1 LESHIFR
8 KFESEDGREM
18 EIRATAIDS
27 GGHFTNSVYQFCKK
41 HTGRRVFAIK
51 GIGGDGK
58 PIVGRPSK
66 NNIARCPLFSV
77 GVNTVKDLLFARM
90 KIKELGA
97 GYIHF
102 SDELDDEYFKMLTA
116 EKAVTKYHKGFKRR
130 EYIKLRPRNE
140 ALDCFVYSIAA
151 YAIIGV
157 NVNALADRLK
167 AESVKK
173 VVKPEK
179 ESKKAKN
186 KSFVPKTGRNFI
198 NSWR

>member
-1 LESHIFR
+1 
-8 KFESEDGREM
+8 
-18 EIRATAIDS
+18 
-27 GGHFTNSVYQFCKK
+27 
-41 HTGRRVFAIK
+41 
-51 GIGGDGK
+51 
-58 PIVGRPSK
+58 
-66 NNIARCPLFSV
+66 
-77 GVNTVKDLLFARM
+77 M